1 MSTLIHAAIEPYFR
15 TVDGLSIRLAESADP
30 GRGTSALLLSPWPES
45 LFAFEPTWSRLA
57 EHAHLVA
64 VDLPGFGHSERR
76 DALLSPRAMGEF
88 IVRLA
93 DELGL
98 EQPHVVGPDVGTGA
112 ALFAA
117 ALHPGRLRSLVVG
130 SGGSAFPLQ
139 LGGVLKEWVEAPDLE
154 PYRSVD
160 GRQVVDTAMA
170 ALERYVVPDH
180 VREDYRSSYEGER
193 FAESMR
199 YVRAYPAELPVLRD
213 LLPDL
218 RTPVQ
223 IIAGRRDTFVPPANA
238 EFLHE
243 RLPASRLDVIDAG
256 HFTWEDAAD
265 RYAEIVTAWWDGG
278 YAAAGSSRADERAHD
293 RDRRETSRQAPSPG
307 TPSASRTVV
316 SIPALTATP
325 PATKFV
331 DVNGVRV
338 ATRSIGTGEPL
349 VLLHRFRGTLDDW
362 DPALLAALARERRVI
377 CFDSVGVGE
386 SEGVAPDAV
395 EPMADFAASVV
406 QSLGPGAVDVLGY
419 SLGGFVAQVLAIKY
433 PHLVRR
439 LILAATMP
447 PGGVPNVE
455 WSRDWLS
462 TASSPVPSPAIAL
475 SLFYTETPAS
485 RAAGAASFGRV
496 TRPPSSYVSPE
507 AMAAQARAIARF
519 ADGED
524 GWDAR
529 LKEIAAP
536 TFVANG
542 DRDGLFPA
550 IDSAVLAREIPNSR
564 LAIYPDS
571 GHGFLFQY
579 AERFSDD
586 VLQFLG
592 QD

>member
-1 MSTLIHAAIEPYFR
+1 MSTSLHTAIEPYFR

-30 GRGTSALLLSPWPES
+30 GRGASALLLSPWPES
-45 LFAFEPTWSRLA
+45 LFAFEPTWWRLA

-88 IVRLA
+88 VVRLA
-93 DELGL
+93 DELGM
-98 EQPHVVGPDVGTGA
+98 EQPHVVGPDIGTGA

-117 ALHPGRLRSLVVG
+117 ALHPGRFRSIAIG
-130 SGGSAFPLQ
+130 SGGAAFPLE

-170 ALERYVVPDH
+170 TLERYVVPDH

-213 LLPDL
+213 LLPEI

-223 IIAGRRDTFVPPANA
+223 LIAGARDTFVPPANA

-243 RLPASRLDVIDAG
+243 RLPKSRLDVIDAG

-265 RYAEIVTAWWDGG
+265 QYAGIVTAWWSGG
-278 YAAAGSSRADERAHD
+278 YAAAGS
-293 RDRRETSRQAPSPG
+293 G
-307 TPSASRTVV
+307 ASRTAAALA
-316 SIPALTATP
+316 SIPAITAVP
-325 PATKFV
+325 PETKFV
-331 DVNGVRV
+331 VVDGVRV

-349 VLLHRFRGTLDDW
+349 VLLQRFRGTLDDW
-362 DPALLAALARERRVI
+362 DPALLAALAHERRVI
-377 CFDSVGVGE
+377 WFDSVGVGE
-386 SEGVAPDAV
+386 SEGAAPDAV

-406 QSLGPGAVDVLGY
+406 RTLGPGPVDVLGY

-433 PHLVRR
+433 PQLVRR
-439 LILAATMP
+439 LVLAATMP
-447 PGGVPNVE
+447 PGGVPGAE
-455 WSRDWLS
+455 WSPAWLR
-462 TASSPVPSPAIAL
+462 TASTPVPSPAIAL
-475 SLFYTETPAS
+475 SLFYTETASS
-485 RAAGAASFGRV
+485 RAAGAASFGRMS
-496 TRPPSSYVSPE
+496 RPASYVSAE

-519 ADGED
+519 ADGGD
-524 GWDAR
+524 GWYAR

-536 TFVANG
+536 AFVANG

-550 IDSAVLAREIPNSR
+550 IDSAVLAREIPQSR

-571 GHGFLFQY
+571 GHGFLFQHV
-579 AERFSDD
+579 ERFSED
-586 VLQFLG
+586 VLRFLG
-592 QD
+592 GR